1 MICKHCGLEYPDDL
15 DACPGC
21 GASNDDV
28 EAQVLSEEERDSF
41 SGVTIET
48 GPEESSRDDYRVYD
62 QENLRRKEQQQ
73 ARKARWRRIW
83 DLVKLNGRAV
93 LVLALIIFCVIFL
106 LPTLL
111 GFALIGLGVFLVLTI
126 FRKYFAGW

>member
-62 QENLRRKEQQQ
+62 QEDLRRKEQQQ

-126 FRKYFAGW
+126 FRKYFADW

>member
-48 GPEESSRDDYRVYD
+48 GPEESNRDDYRVYD
-62 QENLRRKEQQQ
+62 QEDLRRKEQQQ

-126 FRKYFAGW
+126 FRKYFSGW

>member
-62 QENLRRKEQQQ
+62 QEDLRRKEQQ

>member
-62 QENLRRKEQQQ
+62 QEDLRRKEQQ

-126 FRKYFAGW
+126 FRKYFSGW

>member
-62 QENLRRKEQQQ
+62 QEDLRRKEQQQ

>member
-21 GASNDDV
+21 GAQNDDV
-28 EAQVLSEEERDSF
+28 EAQVLSEEERDAF

-48 GPEESSRDDYRVYD
+48 GTDQGKGQDYKVYD
-62 QENLRRKEQQQ
+62 QEDRRREEKRE
-73 ARKARWRRIW
+73 ARKAKWERIW
-83 DLVKLNGRAV
+83 DLVKMNGRAV
-93 LVLALIIFCVIFL
+93 LVLVLIVACVIFL

-111 GFALIGLGVFLVLTI
+111 GFALVGLGVFLVLTL
-126 FRKYFAGW
+126 FHNFFAGW

>member
-28 EAQVLSEEERDSF
+28 EVQVLSEEERDSF

-62 QENLRRKEQQQ
+62 QEDLRRKEQQQ

-126 FRKYFAGW
+126 FRKYFSGW

>member
-21 GASNDDV
+21 GASNNDV

-48 GPEESSRDDYRVYD
+48 GPEESSRDD
-62 QENLRRKEQQQ
+62 QEDLRRKKQQQ

-126 FRKYFAGW
+126 YRKYFAGW

>member
-62 QENLRRKEQQQ
+62 QEDLRRKEQQQ

-93 LVLALIIFCVIFL
+93 LVLSLIIFCVIFL

>member
-1 MICKHCGLEYPDDL
+1 MICKHCGLEYPDDM

-62 QENLRRKEQQQ
+62 QEDLRRKEQQQ

-126 FRKYFAGW
+126 FRKYFSGW

>member
-62 QENLRRKEQQQ
+62 QEDLRRKEQQQ

-111 GFALIGLGVFLVLTI
+111 GFAMIGLGVFLVLTI
-126 FRKYFAGW
+126 FRKYFSGW

>member
-62 QENLRRKEQQQ
+62 QEDLRRKEQQQ
-73 ARKARWRRIW
+73 ARMERWRRIW

>member
-1 MICKHCGLEYPDDL
+1 MICKHCGLEYPDDM

-62 QENLRRKEQQQ
+62 QEDLRRKEQQQ
-73 ARKARWRRIW
+73 ARKARWRQIW

>member
-62 QENLRRKEQQQ
+62 QEDLRRKEQQ
-73 ARKARWRRIW
+73 ARKARWRRLW

>member
-62 QENLRRKEQQQ
+62 QEDLRRKEQQQ

-126 FRKYFAGW
+126 FRKYFSGW

>member
-62 QENLRRKEQQQ
+62 QEDLRRKEQQQ

-83 DLVKLNGRAV
+83 NLVKLNGRAV

>member
-62 QENLRRKEQQQ
+62 QEDLRRKEQQQ

-93 LVLALIIFCVIFL
+93 LVLALIILCVIFL

>member
-1 MICKHCGLEYPDDL
+1 MICKHCGLEYPDNL

-21 GASNDDV
+21 GTMNDDV

-48 GPEESSRDDYRVYD
+48 GTAQGSAEDYKVYD
-62 QENLRRKEQQQ
+62 QEDLHRQEERRAQ
-73 ARKARWRRIW
+73 KAKWSRIW
-83 DLVKLNGRAV
+83 QLVKMNGRAV
-93 LVLALIIFCVIFL
+93 LVLAMIVFCIIFL

-111 GFALIGLGVFLVLTI
+111 GFALIGLGVFLVVTI
-126 FRKYFAGW
+126 FRNYFAGW

>member
-62 QENLRRKEQQQ
+62 QEDLRRKEQQ
-73 ARKARWRRIW
+73 ARKARWRQIW

>member
-62 QENLRRKEQQQ
+62 QEDLRRKEQQQ

-111 GFALIGLGVFLVLTI
+111 GFALIGLGVFLVLMI

>member
-62 QENLRRKEQQQ
+62 QEDLRRKEQQQ

-83 DLVKLNGRAV
+83 GLVKLNGRAV

>member
-21 GASNDDV
+21 GASNNDV

-62 QENLRRKEQQQ
+62 QEDLRRKEQQQ

>member
-62 QENLRRKEQQQ
+62 QEELRRKEQQQ

-126 FRKYFAGW
+126 FRKYFSGW

>member
-21 GASNDDV
+21 GASNNDV

-62 QENLRRKEQQQ
+62 QEDLRRKQQQ

-126 FRKYFAGW
+126 YRKYFAGW

>member
-21 GASNDDV
+21 GAANDDV

-41 SGVTIET
+41 DGMTIET
-48 GPEESSRDDYRVYD
+48 GPETGPADDYKVYD
-62 QENLRRKEQQQ
+62 REDLRREEERQ
-73 ARKARWRRIW
+73 AQKAKWSRIW
-83 DLVKLNGRAV
+83 DLVKMNGRAV
-93 LVLALIIFCVIFL
+93 LVLALILLAVIFL

-111 GFALIGLGVFLVLTI
+111 GFALIGIGVFVVLTI
-126 FRKYFAGW
+126 FRNFFAGW

>member
-62 QENLRRKEQQQ
+62 QEDLRRKEQQQ

-83 DLVKLNGRAV
+83 VLVKLNGRAV

>member
-1 MICKHCGLEYPDDL
+1 MICKHCGLEYPDDM

-62 QENLRRKEQQQ
+62 QEDLRRKEQQ

-126 FRKYFAGW
+126 FRKYFSGW

>member
-1 MICKHCGLEYPDDL
+1 MICKHCGLEYPDDM

-62 QENLRRKEQQQ
+62 QEDLRRKEQQQ

>member
-21 GASNDDV
+21 GAPNDDV

-48 GPEESSRDDYRVYD
+48 GPEESTGGDYKVYD
-62 QENLRRKEQQQ
+62 QEDLRREEERQ
-73 ARKARWRRIW
+73 AKKAKWARIW

-93 LVLALIIFCVIFL
+93 LVLVLILLSVIFL

-111 GFALIGLGVFLVLTI
+111 GFALIGLGVFLVFTI
-126 FRKYFAGW
+126 FRNYFGGW

>member
-48 GPEESSRDDYRVYD
+48 GPEESNRDDYRVYD
-62 QENLRRKEQQQ
+62 QEDLRRKEQQQ

>member
-21 GASNDDV
+21 GAANEDV

-41 SGVTIET
+41 DGMTIET
-48 GPEESSRDDYRVYD
+48 GPETGPADDYKVYD
-62 QENLRRKEQQQ
+62 REDLRREEERQ
-73 ARKARWRRIW
+73 AQKAKWSRIW
-83 DLVKLNGRAV
+83 DLVKMNGRAV
-93 LVLALIIFCVIFL
+93 LVLALILLAVIFL

-111 GFALIGLGVFLVLTI
+111 GFALIGIGVFVVLTI
-126 FRKYFAGW
+126 FRNFFAGW

>member
-62 QENLRRKEQQQ
+62 QEDLRRKEQQQ

-83 DLVKLNGRAV
+83 DLMKLNGRAV
-93 LVLALIIFCVIFL
+93 LVLSLIIFCVIFL